1 MRLFFLRAAQKA
13 NPSGG
18 GKRWIEKL
26 EKGEDMPSSP
36 LGLLNTGSIGGAAAV
51 LCVLCGSLIGGGG
64 SALMQLLGAED
75 ALAGLSFTAAQFI
88 PSAQL
93 RHLKQAVR
101 NLSQALEEF
110 EQALGSG
117 DQQLYEEEE
126 WEEGSNDGAST
137 SRGDELL
144 SMREVCQEL
153 GMSKSWVY
161 RRIRSKE
168 LVSIKLGHN
177 IKVRRQD
184 LQEYLRKA
192 PRYQAPKES

>member
-1 MRLFFLRAAQKA
+1 
-13 NPSGG
+13 
-18 GKRWIEKL
+18 
-26 EKGEDMPSSP
+26 MPTGL
-36 LGLLNTGSIGGAAAV
+36 LGLLNPGSIGGAAAV
-51 LCVLCGSLIGGGG
+51 LCVLSGSLVGGD
-64 SALMQLLGAED
+64 SALMLLLDAED
-75 ALAGLSFTAAQFI
+75 ALASLSFTAAQFI

-93 RHLKQAVR
+93 RHLKRAVR
-101 NLSQALEEF
+101 NLCQALEEF
-110 EQALGSG
+110 EQALSSG
-117 DQQLYEEEE
+117 QQQEHEQGQEVE
-126 WEEGSNDGAST
+126 DSKDGAAPAPAAAT
-137 SRGDELL
+137 RGEELL

-168 LVSIKLGHN
+168 IASIKLGHN

>member
-1 MRLFFLRAAQKA
+1 
-13 NPSGG
+13 
-18 GKRWIEKL
+18 
-26 EKGEDMPSSP
+26 MPSSP
-36 LGLLNTGSIGGAAAV
+36 LGLLNTGGIGGAAAV
-51 LCVLCGSLIGGGG
+51 LWILSGSLVGGVG
-64 SALMQLLGAED
+64 SALMLLLGAED

-101 NLSQALEEF
+101 KLCQALEEF
-110 EQALGSG
+110 EQALSSG
-117 DQQLYEEEE
+117 DQQEHEQEKEEED
-126 WEEGSNDGAST
+126 SRDGAAAAAAAAT
-137 SRGDELL
+137 RGEELL

-153 GMSKSWVY
+153 GMSKCWVY

-168 LVSIKLGHN
+168 IASIKLGHN

-192 PRYQAPKES
+192 PRYQASKES